1 MDPVV
6 ETPTG
11 RLRGIEQDGIRI
23 FRGIPY
29 AAPPVGPLRFAA
41 PRPPEPWSGVRDATE
56 FGPSAPQAPM
66 RLPLP
71 GMDIGPQDE
80 DCLYL
85 NVYTPGTSG
94 SRPVMV
100 WIHGGGFVI
109 GSGSQPI
116 YDGTALARR
125 GDVVVV
131 TLNYRLGPL
140 GFLDLTEVCPELP
153 GAVANAGL
161 RDQIAALEWVR
172 DHIAAFGGDPGRVT
186 VFGESAGGMSV
197 ATLLAMPAA
206 RGLFH
211 RAIPQSGAGHNVHT
225 RESARRVAEHFLGKL
240 GLSAREAAT
249 ALREMPP
256 DKLVDGQQQTLLDL
270 GTRVGLLPFQPVVDG
285 DSLPERPL
293 EAVAAGAA
301 EGVDLLTGTNRDE
314 WKLFAFLDPG
324 LASLDED
331 GLVARVAAQVGGSER
346 AREIVRT
353 YREARE
359 GHRPADP
366 RELFFAIESDR
377 VFRIPA
383 IRLAEAA
390 SRRHPGTWMY
400 LFTWESPAMGGA
412 LGSCHALEVPFVFGA
427 VGAPGADLF
436 VGTGPEAEA
445 LEARMMD
452 AWVAFA
458 RSGDPSHPGL
468 PGGRWP
474 RYDEARRATL
484 MLGPECAVELD
495 PGERER
501 RAFEGIL

>member
-6 ETPTG
+6 ETPHG
-11 RLRGIEQDGIRI
+11 RVRGLEQDGIRI

-41 PRPPEPWSGVRDATE
+41 PRPPEPWAGVRDATA
-56 FGPSAPQAPM
+56 FGPSAPQASM

-71 GMDIGPQDE
+71 GMDVGPMDE

-94 SRPVMV
+94 KRPVMV

-140 GFLDLTEVCPELP
+140 GFLDLEELCPELE

-172 DHIAAFGGDPGRVT
+172 DAIEAFGGDPDCVT

-197 ATLLAMPAA
+197 ASLLAMPAA
-206 RGLFH
+206 GGLFR

-225 RESARRVAEHFLGKL
+225 RESARLVAEHLLGRL
-240 GLSAREAAT
+240 GLSPREAAV
-249 ALREMPP
+249 ALREIPP
-256 DKLVDGQQQTLLDL
+256 DKLVEGQQQTILDL
-270 GTRVGLLPFQPVVDG
+270 GSRVGLLPFQPVVDG
-285 DSLPERPL
+285 DSLPQRPVD
-293 EAVAAGAA
+293 AVAAGVA

-314 WKLFAFLDPG
+314 WKLFALLDPG
-324 LASLDED
+324 LATLDEP
-331 GLVARVAAQVGGSER
+331 GLVARVGTQIGSTER
-346 AREIVRT
+346 ARELVRV

-359 GHRPADP
+359 GHRPTDP
-366 RELFFAIESDR
+366 RELFFAIETDR

-383 IRLAEAA
+383 IRLAEAQ
-390 SRRHPGTWMY
+390 SHRHPGTFMY

-436 VGTGPEAEA
+436 VGTGPEAHA

-452 AWVAFA
+452 AWTSFA
-458 RSGDPSHPGL
+458 RSGDPSHPEL

-474 RYDEARRATL
+474 AYDEARRPT
-484 MLGPECAVELD
+484 MILGPECAVELD